1 MRPPISARCLATQP
15 PASVSHPLGAW
26 ILHPCGTSGLRSGW
40 GGVVGSCEAD
50 LSCCAWQE
58 ASQTQQAEEG
68 AGTREC
74 MNDKEPRLPLGTRRQ
89 VLSFLVV
96 LFPSESGTSGFWM
109 ESY

>member
-1 MRPPISARCLATQP
+1 
-15 PASVSHPLGAW
+15 
-26 ILHPCGTSGLRSGW
+26 
-40 GGVVGSCEAD
+40 
-50 LSCCAWQE
+50 
-58 ASQTQQAEEG
+58 
-68 AGTREC
+68 